1 MKKYIYAGTY
11 TSGLS
16 KGIYR
21 FTFEEGRLSDPALFC
36 EIENPKYLCRQE
48 DKIVAVNDFTEGAG
62 LSLID
67 EKGQIIDSLIYEKA
81 TSCYVTSEEG

>member
-21 FTFEEGRLSDPALFC
+21 FTFEEGRLSVPVSYYRSVD
-36 EIENPKYLCRQE
+36 NR
-48 DKIVAVNDFTEGAG
+48 
-62 LSLID
+62 
-67 EKGQIIDSLIYEKA
+67 
-81 TSCYVTSEEG
+81 

>member
-48 DKIVAVNDFTEGAG
+48 DKI
-62 LSLID
+62 
-67 EKGQIIDSLIYEKA
+67 
-81 TSCYVTSEEG
+81 

>member
-21 FTFEEGRLSDPALFC
+21 FTFEEGRLSDPVSYYRSVDNRRLSAL
-36 EIENPKYLCRQE
+36 
-48 DKIVAVNDFTEGAG
+48 V
-62 LSLID
+62 S
-67 EKGQIIDSLIYEKA
+67 
-81 TSCYVTSEEG
+81 